1 MAGIQ
6 EKIGYSFRDET
17 LLQTALTHSSF
28 SRDRGNE
35 TTAHN
40 ERLEYL
46 GDAFLDAIIGE
57 ELYRIFP
64 DREEGFLTRTRASL
78 VCEKSLVERAHEIG
92 LGDYLRLGHGEEKT
106 GGRNRDSILAD
117 AVEAVIGAVFLD
129 GGYDA
134 VKRMVLVLF
143 EKAIKDAQE
152 GRLVVTDYK
161 TRLQEILQAEG
172 ILTDKVKYVDAGQ
185 KGPDH
190 DKVFTVRLEING
202 VAEAEGTGKS
212 KKQAQQN
219 AAEAALKRRGNVI

>member
-1 MAGIQ
+1 MTGIQ
-6 EKIGYSFRDET
+6 ERIVYSFRDET
-17 LLQTALTHSSF
+17 LLETALTHSSF
-28 SRDRGNE
+28 SRDQGN
-35 TTAHN
+35 TIAHN

-64 DREEGFLTRTRASL
+64 DKEEGFLTRIRASL
-78 VCEKSLVERAHEIG
+78 VCEKSLVERAREIG
-92 LGDYLRLGHGEEKT
+92 LGEYLRLGHGEEKT

-134 VKRMVLVLF
+134 VKKMVLMLF
-143 EKAIKDAQE
+143 DKAIRDAE
-152 GRLVVTDYK
+152 AGRLVVTDYK
-161 TRLQEILQAEG
+161 TRLQELLQAEG
-172 ILTDKVKYVDAGQ
+172 ILTDMVKYVDAGQ
-185 KGPDH
+185 TGPDH

-219 AAEAALKRRGNVI
+219 AAEAALKRRQNVI